1 MKIGSHVSNNGF
13 KMLEGSVLEAIS
25 YNANCFMVYMGAP
38 QNTFRKNVSD
48 MHIDQMQALLKEHN
62 INIEDVIVHAPYIV
76 NLAQSD
82 DEKHQYAVDFLTKE
96 VNIISHV
103 GAKYMVLHPGA
114 HMKNGSE
121 YGVRRI
127 AEGIN
132 KIIANTKG
140 LDVVITLETMA
151 GKGTECGRTFEEI
164 RGIIDL
170 VNDKSRMAVCLDTCH
185 ISDAG
190 YDIINN
196 YEQVIEEF
204 DRVIGLEYLKVIHL
218 NDSKNDAGAHKD
230 RHENIG
236 FGHLGF
242 KTIMQFVNDP
252 RFKDIPKILETPYI
266 PSEIKK
272 DISFPPYAYEI
283 AMIKSN
289 VFDEKLKEI
298 ILSENE
304 VLNN

>member
-1 MKIGSHVSNNGF
+1 MKIGSHVSNNGL
-13 KMLEGSVLEAIS
+13 KMLEGSVLEALS
-25 YNANCFMVYMGAP
+25 YKANCLMVYMGAP

-48 MHIDQMQALLKEHN
+48 MHIKEMQALLIENN
-62 INIEDVIVHAPYIV
+62 ISLEDVIVHAPYIV

-82 DEKHQYAVDFLTKE
+82 DEKHQYAVDFLTRE
-96 VNIISHV
+96 VKIITEV

-114 HMKNGSE
+114 HMKNGAE
-121 YGVRRI
+121 YGIRRI
-127 AEGIN
+127 AQGIN
-132 KIIANTKG
+132 KIIANTKDS
-140 LDVVITLETMA
+140 DVVITLETMA

-164 RGIIDL
+164 KNIIDL
-170 VNDKSRMAVCLDTCH
+170 VEDKSRIAVCLDTCH

-196 YEQVIEEF
+196 YNGVIEEF
-204 DRVIGLEYLKVIHL
+204 DRIIGLEYLKVIHL
-218 NDSKNDAGAHKD
+218 NDSKNESGAHKD

-242 KTIMQFVNDP
+242 KTIMQFIEDP
-252 RFKDIPKILETPYI
+252 RFFDIPKILETPYI

-283 AMIKSN
+283 AMLKSKKFN
-289 VFDEKLKEI
+289 ENLKQI

-304 VLNN
+304 VLIN

>member
-1 MKIGSHVSNNGF
+1 MKIGSHVSNNGI
-13 KMLEGSVLEAIS
+13 KMLEGSVLEALS

-38 QNTFRKNVSD
+38 QNTFRKNISEMNIHK
-48 MHIDQMQALLKEHN
+48 MHALLKEHN

-96 VNIISHV
+96 VNIITEV

-132 KIIANTKG
+132 KILENTKHSN
-140 LDVVITLETMA
+140 VVITLETMA
-151 GKGTECGRTFEEI
+151 GKGTECGKTFEEI
-164 RGIIDL
+164 KAIIDL
-170 VNDKSRMAVCLDTCH
+170 VHDKKRMAVCLDTCH

-204 DRVIGLEYLKVIHL
+204 DKVIGLDYLKVIHL
-218 NDSKNDAGAHKD
+218 NDSKNEAGAHKD

-242 KTIMQFVNDP
+242 ETIMKFVNDP
-252 RFKDIPKILETPYI
+252 RFSNIPKILETPYI
-266 PSEIKK
+266 PSEVKK
-272 DISFPPYAYEI
+272 DISFAPYAYEI

-289 VFDEKLKEI
+289 VFNENLKEI
-298 ILSENE
+298 ILKENE
-304 VLNN
+304 VLI